1 MRYRN
6 GSNRELEF
14 TLRGHVHNVAPGH
27 TCEIPVELEYALAS
41 RGLPLQRDPAED
53 EREEVPEM
61 PLAWKSGA
69 LPPPGSNAR
78 VWLTRAIEANAEAQ
92 RERERAEAAE
102 EHADV
107 AEHHIDELRADFE
120 RVCRQRDEALALV
133 EAAGAAKAEEE
144 RQRARADAAERRAT
158 ELLAELA
165 TARRERDE
173 ALKHAAAGAAG
184 SPGKP
189 DDAPP
194 SEAPADGA
202 ARAGD
207 DPKLPHTP
215 EIDGSGGSSRKHR
228 K

>member
-14 TLRGHVHNVAPGH
+14 TLRGHVHKVSPGN

-41 RGLPLQRDPAED
+41 RGLPLERDPIED
-53 EREEVPEM
+53 KREEEVPDV
-61 PLAWKSGA
+61 PLAWKGAA

-78 VWLTRAIEANAEAQ
+78 VWLTRAMEANAEAK
-92 RERERAEAAE
+92 RERERADAAE

-107 AEHHIDELRADFE
+107 AERHIDELRADFE

-133 EAAGAAKAEEE
+133 EAAGAAKADED
-144 RQRARADAAERRAT
+144 RQRERADAAERRAA

-165 TARRERDE
+165 ATRRERDE
-173 ALKHAAAGAAG
+173 ALARAAAGGAG
-184 SPGKP
+184 RS
-189 DDAPP
+189 DDV
-194 SEAPADGA
+194 PASDGPAEGA

-207 DPKLPHTP
+207 DTKPSHAS
-215 EIDGSGGSSRKHR
+215 EADGNGGSSRKPR